1 MGYFINKSNTEDH
14 ERLKQIDV
22 AQKNRLEQDKVNEA
36 NLEKRLQDQ
45 LEESKKE
52 AALRDQRHVN
62 TVQTETKSIQ
72 SQDVNNETKL
82 PEKKVSKYSKEEW
95 LAICKSSAKTAKAI
109 MTKRQA
115 GVPMSEM
122 MDKVVATADNNI
134 KEMLRTL
141 VVSAYS
147 EHAYGSEDVQSKTI
161 TEFEN
166 RTYVN
171 CLKAEDK

>member
-1 MGYFINKSNTEDH
+1 M
-14 ERLKQIDV
+14 
-22 AQKNRLEQDKVNEA
+22 
-36 NLEKRLQDQ
+36 
-45 LEESKKE
+45 
-52 AALRDQRHVN
+52 
-62 TVQTETKSIQ
+62 
-72 SQDVNNETKL
+72 
-82 PEKKVSKYSKEEW
+82 SKYSKEEW